1 MNRLRTKLG
10 AKRSRVEEAQLNK
23 GHWQLWDDVLYL
35 DGCRA
40 VPRSLTSSIFGEGS
54 EESVRAKW
62 LRTYFVAEAHE
73 RGRHD
78 HQLCLVNLRRLG
90 VTWPDL
96 VKGVRYIID
105 YDGPFGEDNGT
116 HPEVSR
122 HGKDYLR
129 GPEASDFE
137 RGFALLKK
145 HGLSY
150 DLQCAPAQ
158 LPAAAA
164 LLARGPRPV
173 IVDGVE
179 VIASMA

>member
-1 MNRLRTKLG
+1 MDLAAPDAAQKLD
-10 AKRSRVEEAQLNK
+10 ALVK
-23 GHWQLWDDVLYL
+23 
-35 DGCRA
+35 
-40 VPRSLTSSIFGEGS
+40 TS
-54 EESVRAKW
+54 
-62 LRTYFVAEAHE
+62 
-73 RGRHD
+73 
-78 HQLCLVNLRRLG
+78 
-90 VTWPDL
+90 DL

-164 LLARGPRPV
+164 LLARC
-173 IVDGVE
+173 GVLLYAIDATTSTSSTRRME
-179 VIASMA
+179 RETHRRATPTFPSCSTTRGK

>member
-1 MNRLRTKLG
+1 
-10 AKRSRVEEAQLNK
+10 
-23 GHWQLWDDVLYL
+23 
-35 DGCRA
+35 
-40 VPRSLTSSIFGEGS
+40 
-54 EESVRAKW
+54 
-62 LRTYFVAEAHE
+62 
-73 RGRHD
+73 
-78 HQLCLVNLRRLG
+78 
-90 VTWPDL
+90 

-164 LLARGPRPV
+164 LLARC
-173 IVDGVE
+173 GVLQSSRRWRRRWAE
-179 VIASMA
+179 SSEHAVAATYGV